1 MAVSGKRAAQV
12 MDASLRQRC
21 FYALRSGEH
30 IGWTSRIVPAWAT
43 VVIALGASAIGAL
56 AGIFG
61 AYISLRIARLS
72 LDHQAS
78 EAWRT
83 RRLEAAEDFS
93 ASWTADKWCR
103 PDPWADRCAR
113 RPGKRGRDGE
123 REARRGGAKLMRV
136 GLLFGADSP
145 AREAGRQALSQ
156 LNQATGVLETFIRSA
171 HAADEADAERKAAIR
186 KCNEHMSRSQAAH
199 KEFIGVAHT
208 ELLSPADSSRGGGP
222 VGGDLRAEG

>member
-1 MAVSGKRAAQV
+1 M
-12 MDASLRQRC
+12 
-21 FYALRSGEH
+21 
-30 IGWTSRIVPAWAT
+30 VPAWAT

-93 ASWTADKWCR
+93 ASWTAEISGVGM
-103 PDPWADRCAR
+103 AR
-113 RPGKRGRDGE
+113 GAISGRDDPKKALDALVE
-123 REARRGGAKLMRV
+123 KHADGGAKLMRV

-145 AREAGRQALSQ
+145 ARQAG
-156 LNQATGVLETFIRSA
+156 
-171 HAADEADAERKAAIR
+171 
-186 KCNEHMSRSQAAH
+186 
-199 KEFIGVAHT
+199 
-208 ELLSPADSSRGGGP
+208 
-222 VGGDLRAEG
+222 

>member
-1 MAVSGKRAAQV
+1 M
-12 MDASLRQRC
+12 
-21 FYALRSGEH
+21 
-30 IGWTSRIVPAWAT
+30 VPAWAT

-93 ASWTADKWCR
+93 ASWTAEISGVGM
-103 PDPWADRCAR
+103 AR
-113 RPGKRGRDGE
+113 GAISGRDDPTKTL
-123 REARRGGAKLMRV
+123 EALVEKHADGGAKLMRV

-145 AREAGRQALSQ
+145 AREAGRVALSQ
-156 LNQATGVLETFIRSA
+156 LNQATAPLEDFSRSFS
-171 HAADEADAERKAAIR
+171 AADEAAAERKEAIR
-186 KCNEHMSRSQAAH
+186 KCNEHMALSQAAH
-199 KEFIGVAHT
+199 KKFIGIAHT
-208 ELLSPADSSRGGGP
+208 ELLNAPAGSSARGLE
-222 VGGDLRAEG
+222 GGDLRADG

>member
-1 MAVSGKRAAQV
+1 M
-12 MDASLRQRC
+12 
-21 FYALRSGEH
+21 
-30 IGWTSRIVPAWAT
+30 VPAWAT

-93 ASWTADKWCR
+93 ASWTAEISGVGLIRGLIAAHD
-103 PDPWADRCAR
+103 DPANAV
-113 RPGKRGRDGE
+113 E
-123 REARRGGAKLMRV
+123 TVREKHAEGGAKLMRV

-171 HAADEADAERKAAIR
+171 HAADEANAERKAAIR